1 MATPIVICDD
11 SAMARK
17 QLARALP
24 PDWDV
29 DITFAANGQEAID
42 ALERGL
48 GEVMFLDLTMPVMDG
63 YETLEEIK
71 ALDLSTLV
79 VVVSGDIQEE
89 AYRRVMA
96 FGAVDFIKKPADPL
110 VIEDVLQRYG
120 IFTPE
125 SVALDLVVDGDEV
138 PVDDPLKF
146 SITLP
151 KSQKIVPSSAPRLEP
166 DVSPFD
172 CYREITNVAMG
183 RAGDLLARLTGEF
196 VQLPVPKVA
205 MLEPSELQMALAFT
219 EDDSVSAVC
228 QGFIGTGIA
237 GEALLIFSDASFES
251 MARLM
256 KHEIITES
264 VQIEVLTDVSGA
276 LLGAI
281 LNGLGEQLN
290 LNFSQSYPTVLG
302 QHTSVRQLIDANV
315 KRWRK
320 TLTIEV
326 TYHIENYSV
335 VCDVLLLFTEDSVA
349 SIDARLAYMMN

>member
-1 MATPIVICDD
+1 MATSIVVCDD

-29 DITFAANGQEAID
+29 DITYANNGKEAID

-63 YETLEEIK
+63 YETLQEIR

-79 VVVSGDIQEE
+79 IVVSGDIQDE
-89 AYRRVMA
+89 AYRRVMDL
-96 FGAVDFIKKPADPL
+96 GAIDFIKKPADSL
-110 VIEDVLQRYG
+110 VIEDILKRFG
-120 IFTPE
+120 IFTPADLGGE
-125 SVALDLVVDGDEV
+125 LEDAAAVAAEPGAYIV
-138 PVDDPLKF
+138 PK
-146 SITLP
+146 T
-151 KSQKIVPSSAPRLEP
+151 QKIVATPEKPGIGSEISA
-166 DVSPFD
+166 FD

-183 RAGDLLARLTGEF
+183 RAGNLLARLTGEF
-196 VQLPVPKVA
+196 VQLPIPKVA
-205 MLEPSELQMALAFT
+205 MLEASELQMALAFA
-219 EDDSVSAVC
+219 EDESVSAVC

-237 GEALLIFSDASFES
+237 GEALAIFSDASFES

-256 KHEIITES
+256 KHEYFSES

-276 LLGAI
+276 LIGAI

-290 LNFSQSYPTVLG
+290 LHFSQSYPMVLG
-302 QHTSVRQLIDANV
+302 QHSKISELIEANV
-315 KRWRK
+315 NRWRQ

-326 TYHIENYSV
+326 TYHIENFNV
-335 VCDVLLLFTEDSVA
+335 VCDVLLLFTEESRA
-349 SIDARLAYMMN
+349 SMDARLAYMMN